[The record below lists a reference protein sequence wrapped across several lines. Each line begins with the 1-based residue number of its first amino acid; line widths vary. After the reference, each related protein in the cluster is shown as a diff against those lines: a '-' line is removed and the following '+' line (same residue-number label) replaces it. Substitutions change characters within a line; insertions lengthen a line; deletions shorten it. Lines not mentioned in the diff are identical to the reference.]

1 MSLSGLERY
10 LKTPTLTRVFVMEL
24 LTLWK
29 NRKLVLGMNERNL
42 MYVRRFNSGK
52 AKKVADNKL
61 MTKKVLSKAGIPTP
75 KLIGSI
81 DSVKSLYEF
90 DWDSLPSSFVIKPVS
105 GLEGGGIEIFYN
117 RDQAGNWIKA
127 DGSRYSLE
135 QIKNLAADIID
146 GRYSLHNQ
154 PDKVFFEER
163 IRMHKSFLYYA
174 YKGVPDIRIVV
185 FNSIPVMAMLR
196 LPTKQSDG
204 KGNLQMGAVGCG
216 IDISTGVT
224 TTAVLGKNQQIET
237 IPATGLN
244 VSGLKIPYWN
254 KILEYAV
261 MAQRATDLNFA
272 GIDFLIDRDKGP
284 MIIELNARPGLS
296 IQIANQDGLRWRLR
310 KARGIKVQSIE
321 KGVRLGKDLF
331 GGSVEEDIERISGK
345 YLVGIYENVTL
356 FPIISSDEASPDLG
370 PGPQAGTN
378 QDPTEFTSSVKSKR
392 KAIKPQYKEL
402 STKAKIDTGADST
415 SIDLGLARKLGYG
428 KAIDTFEQIV
438 ADFESSNTV
447 SKQANQTDLELQ
459 AGKAD
464 TSAAQINEELI
475 KAGLLDYSCESV
487 RSSHGRS
494 FRLYIPITIELGGY
508 KYLTKANI
516 YDRSNLSYQVIIG
529 RKSLNKFLVEP
540 LKIG

>member
-1 MSLSGLERY
+1 
-10 LKTPTLTRVFVMEL
+10 MEL
-24 LTLWK
+24 LKLWK

-42 MYVRRFNSGK
+42 MYVRRYNSGK

-61 MTKKVLSKAGIPTP
+61 LTKKVLSKAGIPTP
-75 KLIGSI
+75 RLIGSI
-81 DSVKSLYEF
+81 ASVKDLYEF
-90 DWDSLPSSFVIKPVS
+90 DWDSLPTSFVIKPVS

-154 PDKVFFEER
+154 PDMVFFEER

-224 TTAVLGKNQQIET
+224 TTAVLGKDQEIET
-237 IPATGLN
+237 IPTTGLS

-261 MAQRATDLNFA
+261 MAQRATDLNYA
-272 GIDFLIDRDKGP
+272 GIDFLVDRDKGP

-356 FPIISSDEASPDLG
+356 FPIISSDDIITGAAADNTSKSNTKS
-370 PGPQAGTN
+370 QIRTN
-378 QDPTEFTSSVKSKR
+378 QDPAEYEVASKGKR
-392 KAIKPQYKEL
+392 KAVKPQYKEL
-402 STKAKIDTGADST
+402 TTKAKIDTGADST

-428 KAIDTFEQIV
+428 KAIDTFEKIV
-438 ADFESSNTV
+438 TDFESGD
-447 SKQANQTDLELQ
+447 SKHKHSEQSELEVQ

-464 TSAAQINEELI
+464 TSAAQINEKLT

>member
-1 MSLSGLERY
+1 
-10 LKTPTLTRVFVMEL
+10 MEL
-24 LTLWK
+24 LKLWK
-29 NRKLVLGMNERNL
+29 NRKLVLGVNERNL
-42 MYVRRFNSGK
+42 MYMRRYNSGK
-52 AKKVADNKL
+52 AKRIADNKL
-61 MTKKVLSKAGIPTP
+61 LTKKVLSKAGIPTP
-75 KLIGSI
+75 RLIGSI
-81 DSVKSLYEF
+81 ASVKDLYEF

-154 PDKVFFEER
+154 PDMVFFEER

-224 TTAVLGKNQQIET
+224 TTAVLGKDQQIET
-237 IPATGLN
+237 IPTTGLN

-254 KILEYAV
+254 KILEYAI

-272 GIDFLIDRDKGP
+272 GIDFLVDRDKGP

-356 FPIISSDEASPDLG
+356 FPIISSDEIVSTLE
-370 PGPQAGTN
+370 AGKAIDTN
-378 QDPTEFTSSVKSKR
+378 NGSQNRTEQDPSEHSSKGKH
-392 KAIKPQYKEL
+392 KAVKPQYKEL
-402 STKAKIDTGADST
+402 TTKAKIDTGADST
-415 SIDLGLARKLGYG
+415 SIDLGLARKLGYS

-438 ADFESSNTV
+438 ADFERANTAARQEDAPEV
-447 SKQANQTDLELQ
+447 ETQSA
-459 AGKAD
+459 KAD
-464 TSAAQINEELI
+464 TSASQINEALV

-540 LKIG
+540 LKLG

>member
-1 MSLSGLERY
+1 
-10 LKTPTLTRVFVMEL
+10 MEL

-29 NRKLVLGMNERNL
+29 NRKLVLGVNERNL
-42 MYVRRFNSGK
+42 MYIRRYNSGK
-52 AKKVADNKL
+52 AKRIADNKL
-61 MTKKVLSKAGIPTP
+61 LTKKVLSKAGIPTP
-75 KLIGSI
+75 RLIGSI
-81 DSVKSLYEF
+81 DSVKALYEF

-224 TTAVLGKNQQIET
+224 TTAVLGKDKEIET
-237 IPATGLN
+237 IPTTGLN

-261 MAQRATDLNFA
+261 MAQRATELNFA
-272 GIDFLIDRDKGP
+272 GIDFLVDRDKGP

-310 KARGIKVQSIE
+310 KAKGIKVQSIE

-356 FPIISSDEASPDLG
+356 FPIISSDLES
-370 PGPQAGTN
+370 QIGTN
-378 QDPTEFTSSVKSKR
+378 QDLDVPTDTNKGKR
-392 KAIKPQYKEL
+392 KVTKPQYKEL
-402 STKAKIDTGADST
+402 TTKAKIDTGADST

-438 ADFESSNTV
+438 ADFETANSDSRSNENTPPE
-447 SKQANQTDLELQ
+447 LEGL
-459 AGKAD
+459 AAKAD
-464 TSAAQINEELI
+464 TSAAQINEELV

-508 KYLTKANI
+508 KYLTKANV

-540 LKIG
+540 LKLG